1 MDSVLDDVF
10 CNFCNLIF
18 AAFTPM
24 GEVSDHATIRD
35 GVAFTVKFTLRSM
48 AAFMPAYALIKCP
61 LLLLHKGIM
70 SASIDP

>member
-1 MDSVLDDVF
+1 MESVLDGVF

-35 GVAFTVKFTLRSM
+35 GVAFTQWWTCKQ
-48 AAFMPAYALIKCP
+48 
-61 LLLLHKGIM
+61 
-70 SASIDP
+70 